1 MKNVMWAGLLV
12 ASAVMI
18 AGCHGG
24 EPAATPGTT
33 QTLQARVVESQELQ
47 VHVSLRSTGTVHAR
61 QTAVVSAQ
69 VMGRIQQVLVR
80 EGDSV
85 RAGQT
90 LVVLDDAALRAQVE
104 QAQAGVKAALNMQA
118 AAQTNAALTAS
129 TLQRYKQLE
138 SEKSVSPQEM
148 DEVSRRAEAA
158 AESLE
163 ATRAQTDAARAQQS
177 GAGTMM
183 SYTRLVAPFAGVVTS
198 RMADPGTMA
207 APGVPLLQ
215 VDQAGALQ
223 LDATVDESAI
233 GAIHKE
239 MKVQVVIDGGAAQS
253 AAGTNIAG
261 TVAEIVPAADPSSHS
276 FLVKIDLPSSNQT
289 RAGMY
294 GTAEFATGTRQAIL
308 IPRSAVVARGS
319 LSCVY
324 VLDGQ
329 GIAQL
334 RYLTLGAAQGNL
346 VEVLSGVSAGEKLV
360 DSPSDREL
368 AGKRIE
374 PSAGGQQ

>member
-1 MKNVMWAGLLV
+1 
-12 ASAVMI
+12 
-18 AGCHGG
+18 
-24 EPAATPGTT
+24 
-33 QTLQARVVESQELQ
+33 
-47 VHVSLRSTGTVHAR
+47 
-61 QTAVVSAQ
+61 
-69 VMGRIQQVLVR
+69 MGRIQQVTVR

-90 LVVLDDAALRAQVE
+90 LVILDDAALRAQVE
-104 QAQAGVKAALNMQA
+104 QAQAGVKAAQNAQA
-118 AAQTNAALTAS
+118 AAQTNAALAAS
-129 TLQRYKQLE
+129 TLGRYKQLE

-148 DEVSRRAEAA
+148 DEMSRRAEGAA
-158 AESLE
+158 ASLE
-163 ATRAQTDAARAQQS
+163 AMRAQTDAARAQEN
-177 GAGTMM
+177 GAHTMM

-223 LDATVDESAI
+223 LDATVDESVI
-233 GAIHKE
+233 GAIRKG
-239 MKVQVVIDGGAAQS
+239 MKLTVEVNGAATTAS
-253 AAGTNIAG
+253 
-261 TVAEIVPAADPSSHS
+261 VAEIVPAADPLSHS
-276 FLVKIDLPSSNQT
+276 FLVKIDLPSSSQT

-294 GTAEFATGTRQAIL
+294 GTAEFTNGTRQAIL

-319 LSCVY
+319 LNCVY

-334 RYLTLGAAQGNL
+334 RSITLGGEQGSL
-346 VEVLSGVSAGEKLV
+346 VEVLSGISPGEKLV
-360 DSPSDREL
+360 DVPSDRDL

-374 PSAGGQQ
+374 SSHGARP